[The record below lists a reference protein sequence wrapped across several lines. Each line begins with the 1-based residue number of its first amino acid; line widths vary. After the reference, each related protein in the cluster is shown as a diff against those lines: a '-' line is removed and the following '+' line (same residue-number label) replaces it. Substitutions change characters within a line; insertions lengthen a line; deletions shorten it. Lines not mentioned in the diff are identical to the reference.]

1 VPKAGVSTCNKVR
14 LQKFDSLV
22 GAGERGGWDAEGE
35 RLRRRLMTSS
45 KWVNSSTGRSAGLAS
60 WRILET

>member
-22 GAGERGGWDAEGE
+22 GAGERGGWM
-35 RLRRRLMTSS
+35 LRA
-45 KWVNSSTGRSAGLAS
+45 SAFAAG
-60 WRILET
+60 